1 MLDNIAS
8 NTTIQN
14 LFASCAKG
22 FIQTLR
28 SEGLEFSIL
37 CDTGIVHFEP
47 PLSFELRNRI
57 GKVSIFV
64 LSGYSFESIQTFGNY
79 FTFEAGLILENGKD
93 VGTLLKVPYMSVVQI
108 LIQDEESSQ
117 SIPIFI
123 NPFESS
129 KVQALDDSIAAI
141 LSNNMDLIEGRE

>member
-22 FIQTLR
+22 FIQALKNER
-28 SEGLEFSIL
+28 IEFSIL
-37 CDTGIVHFEP
+37 CDTSIVNFNP
-47 PLSFELRNRI
+47 PLSFELQRRI

-64 LSGYSFESIQTFGNY
+64 LSGYSFESIQTFNHY

-93 VGTLLKVPYMSVVQI
+93 IATLLKVPYMSVVQI
-108 LIQDEESSQ
+108 LIQDEDASQ

-129 KVQALDDSIAAI
+129 QIQALDDSIAAI
-141 LSNNMDLIEGRE
+141 LSNNMDLIEGKS

>member
-1 MLDNIAS
+1 MLNNIAS
-8 NTTIQN
+8 NATIQN
-14 LFASCAKG
+14 LFALCAKN
-22 FIQTLR
+22 FVQTLKT
-28 SEGLEFSIL
+28 EGIEFSIL
-37 CDTGIVHFEP
+37 CDTGIVHFDP

-64 LSGYSFESIQTFGNY
+64 LSGYSFESIQTFNNY

-93 VGTLLKVPYMSVVQI
+93 IATLLKVPYMSVVQI
-108 LIQDEESSQ
+108 LIQDEDASQ

-129 KVQALDDSIAAI
+129 QVQALDDSIAAI
-141 LSNNMDLIEGRE
+141 LSNNMDLIESKR